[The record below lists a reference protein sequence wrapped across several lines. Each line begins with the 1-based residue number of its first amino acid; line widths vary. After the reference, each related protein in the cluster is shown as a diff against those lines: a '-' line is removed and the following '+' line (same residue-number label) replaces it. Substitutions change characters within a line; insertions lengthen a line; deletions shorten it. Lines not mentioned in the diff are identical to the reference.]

1 MIENTNHFTRLQTRY
16 FWGLAV
22 AWTIVV
28 VGSLLMNINQV
39 RQNTLEAAKIQAR
52 IAFEKDLLY
61 RRWNSL
67 HGGVYVPITEK
78 TQPNSYLAGF
88 EERDI
93 VTPQGKQLTLMN
105 PAYMTRQV
113 HELQNEENDLRG
125 HITSLD
131 PLRPENTAD
140 EWETAAL
147 REFEKGEKEV
157 SSIELLEGEEYLRLM
172 RPFFTEKGCLK
183 CHAGQ
188 GYQIGDIRGG
198 ISVAVPMKPLLEI
211 EHDQVLILW
220 VGHVPLWLIGLGSI
234 LWVRGRLA
242 RNEKNRLESAQVLME
257 SEARFRAVFEQA
269 SMGVAIIR
277 FGMGEHVRVNQRYAS
292 MLGYLADELEQKTY
306 ADIAYPNEIDAN
318 REDVRSFFAGEI
330 HDLYVTER
338 YYHKDGS
345 TVWADLTGSNLRGQ
359 GDEPDQNI
367 IFVKDITEQ
376 KKVEQ
381 ALEASEA
388 KLRSIF
394 LAAPIG
400 IGLVGVNR
408 QLLWVNDKLC
418 NMIGYSR
425 NELEGKSAR
434 CLYPSDEEFEM
445 AGREK
450 YRQIDEKGSGSVET
464 RWKRKD
470 GVIINILLSS
480 TPIDPDERAA
490 GVTFAAQDISDRVQA
505 ENLLQLRAEQLELL
519 QQASLKLTS
528 NLDLNAVLNAILEQA
543 MQLVT
548 ADDSHI
554 FLYEDDV
561 LSFGA
566 VRWADSQRDGQ
577 FAELRQNGL
586 TYSVARSGK
595 SIVVFDMSD
604 HPLYED
610 WPLEGAIIGLPLK
623 MGDQVVGVMNV
634 ALDNPYEFT
643 QEELRILELL
653 ADQAATGI
661 ANARLHEQVQDY
673 AQNLENRVKERTE
686 ELNKTINLMAGRE
699 VRMAELKKVI
709 KKLRKQL
716 EDARITPIANDPLEE
731 PFLDR

>member
-1 MIENTNHFTRLQTRY
+1 
-16 FWGLAV
+16 
-22 AWTIVV
+22 
-28 VGSLLMNINQV
+28 
-39 RQNTLEAAKIQAR
+39 
-52 IAFEKDLLY
+52 
-61 RRWNSL
+61 
-67 HGGVYVPITEK
+67 
-78 TQPNSYLAGF
+78 
-88 EERDI
+88 
-93 VTPQGKQLTLMN
+93 
-105 PAYMTRQV
+105 
-113 HELQNEENDLRG
+113 
-125 HITSLD
+125 
-131 PLRPENTAD
+131 
-140 EWETAAL
+140 
-147 REFEKGEKEV
+147 
-157 SSIELLEGEEYLRLM
+157 
-172 RPFFTEKGCLK
+172 
-183 CHAGQ
+183 
-188 GYQIGDIRGG
+188 
-198 ISVAVPMKPLLEI
+198 
-211 EHDQVLILW
+211 
-220 VGHVPLWLIGLGSI
+220 
-234 LWVRGRLA
+234 
-242 RNEKNRLESAQVLME
+242 
-257 SEARFRAVFEQA
+257 
-269 SMGVAIIR
+269 
-277 FGMGEHVRVNQRYAS
+277 
-292 MLGYLADELEQKTY
+292 
-306 ADIAYPNEIDAN
+306 
-318 REDVRSFFAGEI
+318 
-330 HDLYVTER
+330 
-338 YYHKDGS
+338 
-345 TVWADLTGSNLRGQ
+345 
-359 GDEPDQNI
+359 
-367 IFVKDITEQ
+367 
-376 KKVEQ
+376 
-381 ALEASEA
+381 
-388 KLRSIF
+388 
-394 LAAPIG
+394 
-400 IGLVGVNR
+400 
-408 QLLWVNDKLC
+408 
-418 NMIGYSR
+418 
-425 NELEGKSAR
+425 
-434 CLYPSDEEFEM
+434 
-445 AGREK
+445 
-450 YRQIDEKGSGSVET
+450 
-464 RWKRKD
+464 
-470 GVIINILLSS
+470 VIINILLSS